1 MDLNPCVKEAK
12 RIGGE
17 KNVQR
22 DETIRLITQKL
33 RTVPANA
40 TDAETAVVIWGRSA
54 TSFSSSPEQPFCHFQ

>member
-12 RIGGE
+12 RIGE

-22 DETIRLITQKL
+22 DEIIRLITQKL

-40 TDAETAVVIWGRSA
+40 ADAETAVVIWGD
-54 TSFSSSPEQPFCHFQ
+54 QPPVFPPLPSNLCHFQ